1 MTELYDFKT
10 LAIEY
15 PSILDNLLTGNGFS
29 IEFYDNFKYGGL
41 YDYLLRNQFLN
52 GQELDLFKAFETTNF
67 EFVLNSLHTA
77 QKINQT
83 LSKVTH
89 YLDERYIEIKNLLIK
104 AVQDIHPLYI
114 HLNIGKLAW
123 SLNVFKKNIF
133 TTNYDLLSYWALLRL
148 KKKPFE
154 RNIRDGFFNRN
165 TSDRTLTFQPDTFE
179 ETQLK
184 LFHLHGA
191 LHFYED
197 QGEIKK
203 ITAKSKYLLSE
214 IKQKYESGYFPVYV
228 SEGVS
233 EKKLAQIH
241 SNYYLSYCYNSF
253 SRAEGG
259 ITILGQGLNPDYDKH
274 LIDAIK
280 RSKVKYIAFGVYPA
294 VCDPSQYIIETIKKH
309 FGKLEGKELIFYDSR
324 TFYEF
329 TRRKSWEQSG
339 YQAPNTNEYFPIF
352 NEQ

>member
-83 LSKVTH
+83 LLKVTN

-133 TTNYDLLSYWALLRL
+133 TTNYDLLSYWALLKL
-148 KKKPFE
+148 KDKPLN
-154 RNIRDGFFNRN
+154 RNTRDGFFFRN

-179 ETQLK
+179 ENHLK

-197 QGEIKK
+197 QGEIIKVK
-203 ITAKSKYLLSE
+203 AKSEYLLSE

-253 SRAEGG
+253 VGIEGG

-274 LIDAIK
+274 LIDAII
-280 RSKVKYIAFGVYPA
+280 RSKVKYIAFGVYPT
-294 VCDPSQYIIETIKKH
+294 VSDSSQYIIETVKRY
-309 FGKLEGKELIFYDSR
+309 FGKLEDKALLFYDSK
-324 TFYEF
+324 TFFDFARE
-329 TRRKSWEQSG
+329 KSWGGSIPSYAQD
-339 YQAPNTNEYFPIF
+339 TFFPI
-352 NEQ
+352 

>member
-10 LAIEY
+10 LAMEY
-15 PSILDNLLTGNGFS
+15 PSILDNLLIGNGFS
-29 IEFYDNFKYGGL
+29 IEFYNNFRYGGL

-67 EFVLNSLHTA
+67 ELVLNSLHTA

-83 LSKVTH
+83 LSIVTN
-89 YLDERYIEIKNLLIK
+89 YLDDRYNEIKNLLIK
-104 AVQDIHPLYI
+104 AVQDIHPLYSQLDI
-114 HLNIGKLAW
+114 PKLAW
-123 SLNVFKKNIF
+123 SLNVFKKSIF
-133 TTNYDLLSYWALLRL
+133 TTNYDLLSYWALLKL
-148 KKKPFE
+148 KDLN
-154 RNIRDGFFNRN
+154 RNIRDGFFYRN
-165 TSDRTLTFQPDTFE
+165 TSDKTLTFQPDTFE
-179 ETQLK
+179 ETELK

-197 QGEIKK
+197 QGEIIKMK
-203 ITAKSKYLLSE
+203 AKSEYLLPE

-253 SRAEGG
+253 IEAEGG

-274 LIDAIK
+274 LIDAIL
-280 RSKVKYIAFGVYPA
+280 RSKVNCIAFGVYPTES
-294 VCDPSQYIIETIKKH
+294 DTSQFIIETVKRQ
-309 FGKLEGKELIFYDSR
+309 FGKLDGKQLIFYNSR
-324 TFYEF
+324 TFYEY
-329 TRRKSWEQSG
+329 TRRKSWG
-339 YQAPNTNEYFPIF
+339 PLLAPINNEYFPIF
-352 NEQ
+352 